1 MEFGLNEFMRW
12 AAKTTPKIGLIAH
25 GGATPAVV
33 ASFDYLR
40 ISRW

>member
-1 MEFGLNEFMRW
+1 MPAE
-12 AAKTTPKIGLIAH
+12 TTPRLGLVAH
-25 GGATPAVV
+25 GGASPAVV